1 MHPNNFIAYQINKQE
16 NIMTIIRPFKAIRPT
31 PSLADKVISLPYD
44 VMNREEATKM
54 AQDNSMSFLH
64 ICRSEI
70 DLPDQNNPYDES
82 VYLKARDNI
91 KQFLED
97 GIFLQDDEPTFYF
110 YRQTMGQ
117 NTQTGIVGCVS
128 VDDYLNDIIKK
139 HEYTREEKE
148 QDRIRH
154 FDICNA
160 NTEPVFLTY
169 RANEQLGQ
177 LTDRYIASHDSEFN
191 IITND
196 GVGHIF
202 WVIRDNNVKDMI
214 VEIFKSISALYIADG
229 HHRSASA
236 CKVGLKRRE
245 ANPNYTGDEEFNY
258 FMAVIFPDKDL
269 NIYDYNRV
277 VRDLNGHTTEAFLE
291 AIEAAGF
298 SVEKKGDKI
307 YQPTKKH
314 TIGMFLDGTWYAL
327 TAEPK
332 ILSDHPID
340 GLDVAILQKHLL
352 APILGIEDPRTD
364 KRIDFVGGI
373 RGLSELEKRVGADM
387 TVAFALFP
395 VTISDLLAVSDN
407 GMVMP
412 PKSTWFEPKLGSGLF
427 VHQL

>member
-1 MHPNNFIAYQINKQE
+1 
-16 NIMTIIRPFKAIRPT
+16 MTILRPFRAIRPT
-31 PSLADKVISLPYD
+31 PYLADKVVSLPYD
-44 VMNREEATKM
+44 VMNRQEAAQM
-54 AQDNSMSFLH
+54 AENNPMSFLH

-70 DLPDQNNPYDES
+70 DLPDQKNPYDES

-91 KQFLED
+91 KDFLAK
-97 GIFLQDDEPTFYF
+97 GILLKDDEPTFYI

-128 VDDYLNDIIKK
+128 IDDYMNDIIKK

-160 NTEPVFLTY
+160 NTEPVFLTH
-169 RANEQLGQ
+169 RANDQLGHLVDQ
-177 LTDRYIASHDSEFN
+177 YTSTHDSEFH
-191 IITND
+191 ITTKDN
-196 GVGHIF
+196 VGHIF
-202 WVIRDNNVKDMI
+202 WVISDNKIRDKI
-214 VEIFKSISALYIADG
+214 VEIFQSIPALYIADG

-245 ANPNYTGDEEFNY
+245 ANPNYTGEEEFNF

-269 NIYDYNRV
+269 NIFDYNRV
-277 VRDLNGHTTEAFLE
+277 VRDLNGHTSETFLQAVE
-291 AIEAAGF
+291 DAGF
-298 SVEKKGDKI
+298 LLESQGAGI
-307 YQPTKKH
+307 YRPTGKH
-314 TIGMFLDGTWYAL
+314 TIGMFLDDTWYKL
-327 TAEPK
+327 TPK
-332 ILSDHPID
+332 PEIVTDHPID

-373 RGLSELEKRVGADM
+373 RGLSELEKRVAADM
-387 TVAFALFP
+387 KVAFAMFP
-395 VTISDLLAVSDN
+395 VTISDLLKVSDN

-427 VHQL
+427 IHQL

>member
-1 MHPNNFIAYQINKQE
+1 
-16 NIMTIIRPFKAIRPT
+16 MTILRPFKAIRPT
-31 PSLADKVISLPYD
+31 PALADQVVSLPYD
-44 VMNREEATKM
+44 VMNREEATHM
-54 AQDNSMSFLH
+54 AQNNPMSFLH

-70 DLPDQNNPYDES
+70 DLPDQKNPYDES

-91 KQFLED
+91 KKFLAD
-97 GIFLQDDEPTFYF
+97 GIFLQDDEPTFYI

-128 VDDYLNDIIKK
+128 IDDYMNDIIKK

-160 NTEPVFLTY
+160 NTEPVFLTH
-169 RANEQLGQ
+169 RENDQLGQ
-177 LTDRYIASHDSEFN
+177 ITDQYTSTHDAEFR
-191 IITND
+191 ITTSD
-196 GVGHIF
+196 SVGHIF
-202 WVIRDNNVKDMI
+202 WVIRDNNIRDSI
-214 VEIFKSISALYIADG
+214 VEIFKSIPALYIADG

-245 ANPNYTGDEEFNY
+245 SSPNYTGDEEFNF

-269 NIYDYNRV
+269 NIFDYNRV
-277 VRDLNGHTTEAFLE
+277 VRDLNGHTPETYLK

-298 SVEKKGDKI
+298 LVELQGAGI
-307 YQPTKKH
+307 YRPTEKH
-314 TIGMFLDGTWYAL
+314 TIGMFLNDKWYKL
-327 TAEPK
+327 TPK
-332 ILSDHPID
+332 PQIVSDHPID

-373 RGLSELEKRVGADM
+373 RGLMELEKRVAKDM
-387 TVAFALFP
+387 KVAFALYP
-395 VTISDLLAVSDN
+395 VTISDLLNVSDN

-427 VHQL
+427 IHQL